1 MSIYLDS
8 YANAVEQLGETYLT
22 PAYAAAKENYFK
34 VFEMCAA
41 AHVFSCVENDHID
54 EKTHITQEVVD
65 DLKRQVEILRRVN
78 YPSYHLKDWEWDLRF
93 AQAQLI
99 INPA

>member
-41 AHVFSCVENDHID
+41 AHVLAVL
-54 EKTHITQEVVD
+54 KTTTST
-65 DLKRQVEILRRVN
+65 KKPTSPRRLWTTSN
-78 YPSYHLKDWEWDLRF
+78 GKSKSS
-93 AQAQLI
+93 AGSTT
-99 INPA
+99 PATT